1 MSASLVVS
9 HVCDFCVAFCRYS
22 SKAGSV
28 KKMYL
33 VKKNIV
39 NLIDDIF
46 WKMGFKTETD
56 AEKVIN
62 RIISLIL
69 DYKDYINYCILFTL
83 YHLFGIIQI
92 ILIILT
98 QTLYSIL

>member
-9 HVCDFCVAFCRYS
+9 HVCDFCVALCRYS

-33 VKKNIV
+33 VNKNIV

-46 WKMGFKTETD
+46 WNMGFKTETD
-56 AEKVIN
+56 AEKVII

-69 DYKDYINYCILFTL
+69 DYTVYTNCINCFW
-83 YHLFGIIQI
+83 FRFAGSWNCRSRVAG
-92 ILIILT
+92 
-98 QTLYSIL
+98 QTR